1 MAGYIRL
8 PTSLVTE
15 QLSAGLSRFQN
26 TSLSSRYNTLR
37 PISEFFDFRRISK
50 PANFGEAQSRI
61 TYNLGH
67 FSSNY
72 SLIFLILAIYCI
84 INNPPLLALIFIVI
98 GGVYGI
104 GKLEGRD
111 LQIGTFRATVNQLW
125 GALAVVGFI
134 LAIWSGPLGTMFN
147 LIGASAITILGH
159 AIFLERPIEN
169 EFAEETV

>member
-8 PTSLVTE
+8 PTSLVTD

-26 TSLSSRYNTLR
+26 TSISARYNTLR
-37 PISEFFDFRRISK
+37 PISEFLDFRRISK
-50 PANFGEAQSRI
+50 PATLGEAQSRI
-61 TYNLGH
+61 TYNLGQ

-72 SLIFLILAIYCI
+72 SLVFFILAIYCI
-84 INNPPLLALIFIVI
+84 LSEPALLALIVIVI

-104 GKLEGRD
+104 GRLEGRD

-125 GALAVVGFI
+125 GTLACVGFV
-134 LAIWSGPLGTMFN
+134 LAIWAGPVGALFYI
-147 LIGASAITILGH
+147 IGASAITILGH
-159 AIFLERPIEN
+159 AIFFERPIES